1 MLSENEKL
9 AVFLTEGLK
18 TLNLHSAVKT
28 ERDSDSELWIHLLDL
43 GVSVF
48 VDDEGGT
55 RKGIGREIKVPSY
68 QVYTVEHYPATRE
81 QPEDM
86 GETMRRECSRVD
98 DAVAEV
104 FAIVAKD
111 RIYGMI
117 EAVGPELDLGFTPG
131 VRADG
136 IPTPDPGGSSV

>member
-1 MLSENEKL
+1 MVSENEKL
-9 AVFLTEGLK
+9 VVFLTEGLK

-48 VDDEGGT
+48 VDDEGGKRQT
-55 RKGIGREIKVPSY
+55 ISGGITVPSY
-68 QVYTVEHYPATRE
+68 QVYTIESYPATRE
-81 QPEDM
+81 QPEET
-86 GETMRRECSRVD
+86 GETMRHECNNVAE
-98 DAVAEV
+98 AVAEV
-104 FAIVAKD
+104 FSLVAKD

-117 EAVGPELDLGFTPG
+117 EAVGLEMDLGFTPG

-136 IPTPDPGGSSV
+136 IPTPDPKVS